1 MPKQKNSVSAAHR
14 IKRRTFLAGVT
25 ASLVAPRTMMAIQQA
40 DGSQVSAHPDVI
52 VIGAGAAGLA
62 AAKTLMAK
70 GLEVTVIEAA
80 GRIGGRAF
88 TDTTTFGVPYDVGAH
103 WLHNG
108 EHNPYK
114 VYAEKNDIAV
124 RKAREKYRVFADNE
138 EVGNFEM
145 LNFWRTWEKVEK
157 AMTQAAE
164 QGRDISAA
172 QAVAHIKNEWTDTI
186 AWAIGPWSAAKDLD
200 DMSVLDW
207 WDSLDGEDWYCSGGF
222 GALVAHYGADVPVAL
237 NTAASRVNWQGD
249 GVVVETNQGNLRG
262 KAVIVTVS
270 TGVLAAG
277 DILFTPALP
286 AEKYSA
292 FEQISMGLY
301 NHIVLQFRN
310 DVFEMGPDGYL
321 LYQIG
326 DDGKGFGTLTNA
338 GGHGLAY
345 CDVGG
350 SWAQALEAESV
361 AGQVDYALGQL
372 RSLLGSDI
380 DHAFVKGDA
389 TLWGQN
395 SWTRGSYAAAKPG
408 AYPMRD
414 VLRQPIGD
422 RIFFAGEACH
432 PDQWATVAGAHLSG
446 EQTAKDVARLLT

>member
-1 MPKQKNSVSAAHR
+1 MPKHEHSGFTSHR
-14 IKRRTFLAGVT
+14 IKRRTFLAGVA
-25 ASLVAPRTMMAIQQA
+25 ASLVAPRAMTAVQQTDA
-40 DGSQVSAHPDVI
+40 VQVSAHPDVI

-80 GRIGGRAF
+80 GRIGGRAI
-88 TDTTTFGVPYDVGAH
+88 TDTATFGVPYDVGAH

-114 VYAEKNDIAV
+114 TYAEKSGIAV
-124 RKAREKYRVFADNE
+124 RKARDEYRVFADNK
-138 EVGNFEM
+138 EVKNSEM
-145 LNFWRTWEKVEK
+145 RKFWRTWEKVEK

-172 QAVAHIKNEWTDTI
+172 QAVAHIKGDWADTI
-186 AWAIGPWSAAKDLD
+186 AWAIGPWSAAKD
-200 DMSVLDW
+200 MENISVLDW

-237 NTAASRVNWQGD
+237 NTAASRINWQGD
-249 GVVVETNQGNLRG
+249 GVVVETNLGSLRG

-277 DILFTPALP
+277 DILFSPALP
-286 AEKYSA
+286 VEKQSS

-310 DVFEMGPDGYL
+310 DVFDMGPDGYL

-338 GGHGLAY
+338 GGQGLAY

-350 SWAQALEAESV
+350 SWAQALEAEPV

-380 DHAFVKGDA
+380 DRDFVKGDA

-395 SWTRGSYAAAKPG
+395 RWTRGSYAAAEPG

-414 VLRQPIGD
+414 VLRQSVGD

-446 EQTAKDVARLLT
+446 EQTAKDVARLLS